1 MPCSETRRRTTGE
14 SNLFETLAGIAVRVA
29 VATLA
34 AAGCITGAGAGAGC
48 ATGAGAGA
56 GAGAGCATG
65 AGAGAGCATG
75 AGAGA
80 GAG

>member
-34 AAGCITGAGAGAGC
+34 AAGCITGAGAGAVC
-48 ATGAGAGA
+48 ATSA

-75 AGAGA
+75 AGAVA